1 VTPAAPRTWLLLA
14 EKQGD
19 NAQVEALA
27 EALPWACEVR
37 RVAMKRRWLK
47 GKPRVRASLSH
58 LDLSASDALE
68 PPWPDLVITNGRRTG
83 NVALWIRKQSGGR
96 TKLVMVGKPSG
107 RVTRWDLVIGSAE
120 AQIPPEDN
128 LALIGL
134 PLLRVDPAAVAKEA
148 DAWRAEMA
156 DWPRPLLAILVGGPT
171 GPFVYDRSVRERL
184 VSMVHSIREGG
195 GTPYVTTSRR
205 TPARVADAIEASLP
219 QGAHLYRWRPDGERN
234 PYRALLG
241 LADGFAVTG
250 DSISMLVEVARLKR
264 PLAIIGLPTGRLL
277 GGIDQRRRR
286 LLSRLFVPPRADG
299 SDGGRVRLARIVGRI
314 PLLTQTRDFDAFHG
328 WMVSSG
334 LASWATE
341 EVPPEGWP
349 PPAPDSDSGDDLD
362 RAAAAVVRLWEQHTD

>member
-1 VTPAAPRTWLLLA
+1 VKPAAPRTWLLLA

-47 GKPRVRASLSH
+47 GKPRVRASLAH

-148 DAWRAEMA
+148 DAWRGEMA

-171 GPFVYDRSVRERL
+171 GPFVYDRSLRERL
-184 VSMVHSIREGG
+184 VSMVRSIREGG

-205 TPARVADAIEASLP
+205 TPAAVADAIEASLP
-219 QGAHLYRWRPDGERN
+219 QGAHLYRWRADGKRN

-299 SDGGRVRLARIVGRI
+299 SDRGRVRLARIVGRI

-334 LASWATE
+334 LASWATD

-349 PPAPDSDSGDDLD
+349 PSAPDSESGDDLD
-362 RAAAAVVRLWEQHTD
+362 RAAAAVVRLWEQRTD